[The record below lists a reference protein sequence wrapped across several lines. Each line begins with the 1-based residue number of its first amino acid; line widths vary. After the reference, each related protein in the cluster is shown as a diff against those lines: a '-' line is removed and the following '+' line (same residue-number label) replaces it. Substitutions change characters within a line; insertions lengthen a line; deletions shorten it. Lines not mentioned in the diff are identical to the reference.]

1 MKILGIAGN
10 KGAGKTTLASNLSIA
25 TSGRCVPMAFADPLK
40 DICVDVL
47 GLRRDQV
54 HGTEADKNTL
64 TEYRAHQLPE
74 GGEYGDI
81 ESPLLRLTVRQVM
94 QRVGTEVFR
103 RIDPLVWAKA
113 LLRRASRLLPDDIA
127 VVHDVRFPDEA
138 KAINDAGGKV
148 IWLNRGIKGDGHASE
163 TSLTIDSP
171 ELAVLYAD
179 MPAGELSGMVFEK
192 LKEWGWL

>member
-10 KGAGKTTLASNLSIA
+10 KGAGKTTLAGNLSVA
-25 TSGRCVPMAFADPLK
+25 TSGQCVPMALADPIK
-40 DICVDVL
+40 DICIDVL
-47 GLRRDQV
+47 GLRREQC
-54 HGTEADKNTL
+54 HGTEDDKNTP
-64 TEYRAHQLPE
+64 TEYKARQLPAE
-74 GGEYGDI
+74 GSAGNAI
-81 ESPLLRLTVRQVM
+81 LTARQVM
-94 QRVGTEVFR
+94 QRLGTEVFR
-103 RIDPLVWAKA
+103 RIDPLIWAKA

-138 KAINDAGGKV
+138 RAINDAGGKV

-163 TSLTIDSP
+163 TSMTLHSP

-179 MPAGELSGMVFEK
+179 MPAGELSGIVLEK